1 MCVTCRQQFP
11 RETLLRLTLTPDGV
25 VLNPGLNLGPENR
38 RFQGRSAY
46 VCREQTCR
54 TQAIRGKKLQR
65 ALKKPI
71 PDAIVKALESISLD
85 IPPQ

>member
-1 MCVTCRQQFP
+1 MCVACRQEFP

-25 VLNPGLNLGPENR
+25 VLNLGPETGPESR
-38 RFQGRSAY
+38 HFQGRSAY

-71 PDAIVKALESISLD
+71 PDAIVKALESIPLD
-85 IPPQ
+85 NPKS